1 MSQVFGSESP
11 RPHAQASHQKPAR
24 YLVVIDAGGSTVAR
38 LFLDTRQQV
47 AEFDAGTEEVVQ
59 MTASRVPVQGAQGP
73 EWDAAL
79 KGHSATERHAAEV
92 YTLEI

>member
-1 MSQVFGSESP
+1 MSQDFGSESP
-11 RPHAQASHQKPAR
+11 RPHTRASHQKPAR

-59 MTASRVPVQGAQGP
+59 MTAGLVPAQGASGP

-79 KGHSATERHAAEV
+79 KGHNAAERRAAEV